1 VLALCLFVS
10 THSAAPVRFI
20 DAVVQLADA
29 YPDYIVRY
37 IVMELGYVSM
47 LDGLV
52 FFLYALYAWILF
64 FIV

>member
-1 VLALCLFVS
+1 
-10 THSAAPVRFI
+10 
-20 DAVVQLADA
+20 
-29 YPDYIVRY
+29 
-37 IVMELGYVSM
+37 MELGYVSM